1 MKDSSK
7 LIYLI
12 KFILLNF
19 KFFIAKRYL
28 FSGSDSRF
36 ISFITYISIL
46 GVTLGVAALI
56 IAVSI
61 LNGFEKEIRD
71 KVAGLVSHIQISSF
85 TAEGLNDYNA
95 AMNTMRDSIKGIT
108 GMSPIVQKEA
118 VIRYKSNV
126 EGILLKGI
134 IPETDLSTAR
144 NRVVKGD
151 FNLKDIDSVYS
162 RLIIGDKLARKL
174 NIETGSKVIVFGLN
188 GIPSP
193 LNPPKIKQFIVSGIY
208 ETGLREFDDLIIY
221 TNLKTAQKLFD
232 LNDNITGIEMT
243 LESIDKV
250 ESAVTKIKQ
259 VIGYPYYPKSLFKIF
274 KPIFTWVEL
283 QKAPTP
289 IILGLIIIVATF
301 NIVGTL
307 LMLVLEKTQSIG
319 TLKSLGAGNGQI
331 MKIFLYDGLIIGI
344 TGIIL
349 GNLLG
354 LGLCY
359 LELKYKMFTLPE
371 IYYLK
376 SVPILIQ
383 GEYVLLIS
391 LITLMLSFIATLIPS
406 YLASRLDPVKSLRF
420 S

>member
-1 MKDSSK
+1 M
-7 LIYLI
+7 
-12 KFILLNF
+12 NF

-28 FSGSDSRF
+28 FSGSDSKF

-56 IAVSI
+56 ITISI

-71 KVAGLVSHIQISSF
+71 KVSGLVSHIQISSF
-85 TAEGLNDYNA
+85 TPDGLRDYRSA
-95 AMNTMRDSIKGIT
+95 IETIKDSISGVTGI
-108 GMSPIVQKEA
+108 SPIVQKEA
-118 VIRYKSNV
+118 VIRFKSNV

-134 IPETDLSTAR
+134 ITETDLSTAR
-144 NRVVKGD
+144 NRILKGE
-151 FNLKDIDSVYS
+151 FNLSDIDSTFS
-162 RLIIGDKLARKL
+162 RLMIGDKLAKKM
-174 NIETGSKVIVFGLN
+174 NIDTGSKLIVFGLN

-193 LNPPKIKQFIVSGIY
+193 VNPPKIKQFIVSGIY

-221 TNLKTAQKLFD
+221 TNLKTAQKLFE
-232 LNDNITGIEMT
+232 LKDNVTGIEMT
-243 LESIDKV
+243 LDSIDKV
-250 ESAVTKIKQ
+250 ESVVAKIKKD
-259 VIGYPYYPKSLFKIF
+259 IGYPYYPKSLFKIF

-349 GNLLG
+349 GNILG
-354 LGLCY
+354 LGLCF
-359 LELKYKMFTLPE
+359 LELKYKLFSLPE

-376 SVPILIQ
+376 SVRIQ
-383 GEYVLLIS
+383 IQPEYVILIS
-391 LITLMLSFIATLIPS
+391 LITLILHLSL
-406 YLASRLDPVKSLRF
+406 L
-420 S
+420 

>member
-1 MKDSSK
+1 
-7 LIYLI
+7 
-12 KFILLNF
+12 LNF

-28 FSGSDSRF
+28 FSGSDSKF

-56 IAVSI
+56 ITISI

-71 KVAGLVSHIQISSF
+71 KVSGLVSHIQISSF
-85 TAEGLNDYNA
+85 TPDGLRDYRSA
-95 AMNTMRDSIKGIT
+95 IETIKDSISGVTGI
-108 GMSPIVQKEA
+108 SPIVQKEA
-118 VIRYKSNV
+118 VIRFKSNV

-134 IPETDLSTAR
+134 ITETDLSTAR
-144 NRVVKGD
+144 NRILKGE
-151 FNLKDIDSVYS
+151 FNLSDIDSTFS
-162 RLIIGDKLARKL
+162 RLMIGDKLAKKM
-174 NIETGSKVIVFGLN
+174 NIDTGSKLIVFGLN

-193 LNPPKIKQFIVSGIY
+193 VNPPKIKQFIVSGIY

-221 TNLKTAQKLFD
+221 TNLKTAQKLFE
-232 LNDNITGIEMT
+232 LNDNVTGIEMT
-243 LESIDKV
+243 LDSIDKV
-250 ESAVTKIKQ
+250 ESVVAKIKKD
-259 VIGYPYYPKSLFKIF
+259 IGYPYYPKSLFKIF

-349 GNLLG
+349 GNILG
-354 LGLCY
+354 LGLCF
-359 LELKYKMFTLPE
+359 LELKYKLFSLPE

-376 SVPILIQ
+376 SVPIQIQ
-383 GEYVLLIS
+383 PEYVILIS
-391 LITLMLSFIATLIPS
+391 LITLILTFIATLIPS

>member
-1 MKDSSK
+1 
-7 LIYLI
+7 
-12 KFILLNF
+12 LNF

-28 FSGSDSRF
+28 FSGSDSKF

-56 IAVSI
+56 ITISI

-71 KVAGLVSHIQISSF
+71 KVSGLVSHIQISSF
-85 TAEGLNDYNA
+85 TPDGLRDYRSA
-95 AMNTMRDSIKGIT
+95 IETIKDSISGIT
-108 GMSPIVQKEA
+108 GISPIVQKEA
-118 VIRYKSNV
+118 VIRFKSNV

-134 IPETDLSTAR
+134 IIETDLSTAR
-144 NRVVKGD
+144 NRILKGE
-151 FNLKDIDSVYS
+151 FNLSDIDSTFS
-162 RLIIGDKLARKL
+162 RLMIGDKLAKKM
-174 NIETGSKVIVFGLN
+174 NIDTGSKLIVFGLN

-193 LNPPKIKQFIVSGIY
+193 VNPPKIKQFIVSGIY

-221 TNLKTAQKLFD
+221 TNLKTAQKLFE
-232 LNDNITGIEMT
+232 LNDNVTGIEMT
-243 LESIDKV
+243 LDSIDKV
-250 ESAVTKIKQ
+250 ESVVAKIKKD
-259 VIGYPYYPKSLFKIF
+259 IGYPYYPKSLFKIF

-344 TGIIL
+344 TGIVL
-349 GNLLG
+349 GNILG
-354 LGLCY
+354 LGLCF
-359 LELKYKMFTLPE
+359 LELKYKLFSLPE

-376 SVPILIQ
+376 SVPIQIQ
-383 GEYVLLIS
+383 PEYIILIS
-391 LITLMLSFIATLIPS
+391 LITLILTFIATLIPS

>member
-1 MKDSSK
+1 M
-7 LIYLI
+7 
-12 KFILLNF
+12 NF

-28 FSGSDSRF
+28 FSGSDSKF

-56 IAVSI
+56 ITISI

-71 KVAGLVSHIQISSF
+71 KVSGLVSHIQISSF
-85 TAEGLNDYNA
+85 TPDGLRDYRSA
-95 AMNTMRDSIKGIT
+95 IETIKDSISGVTGI
-108 GMSPIVQKEA
+108 SPIVQKEA
-118 VIRYKSNV
+118 VIRFKSNV

-134 IPETDLSTAR
+134 ITETDLSTAR
-144 NRVVKGD
+144 NRLLKGE
-151 FNLKDIDSVYS
+151 FNLSDIDSTFS
-162 RLIIGDKLARKL
+162 RLMIGDKLAKKM
-174 NIETGSKVIVFGLN
+174 NIDTGSKLIVFGLN

-193 LNPPKIKQFIVSGIY
+193 VNPPKIKQFIVSGIY

-232 LNDNITGIEMT
+232 LKDNVTGIEMT
-243 LESIDKV
+243 LDSIDRV
-250 ESAVTKIKQ
+250 ESVVAKIKKD
-259 VIGYPYYPKSLFKIF
+259 IGYPYYPKSLFKIF

-349 GNLLG
+349 GNILG
-354 LGLCY
+354 LGLCF
-359 LELKYKMFTLPE
+359 LELKYKLFSLPE

-376 SVPILIQ
+376 SVPIQIQ
-383 GEYVLLIS
+383 PEYVILIS
-391 LITLMLSFIATLIPS
+391 LITLILTFIATLIPS

>member
-1 MKDSSK
+1 M
-7 LIYLI
+7 
-12 KFILLNF
+12 NF

-28 FSGSDSRF
+28 FSGSDSKF

-56 IAVSI
+56 ITISI

-71 KVAGLVSHIQISSF
+71 KVSGLVSHIQISSF
-85 TAEGLNDYNA
+85 TPDGLKDYRSA
-95 AMNTMRDSIKGIT
+95 IETIKDSISGVTGI
-108 GMSPIVQKEA
+108 SPIVQKEA
-118 VIRYKSNV
+118 VIRFKSNV

-134 IPETDLSTAR
+134 IIETDLSTAR
-144 NRVVKGD
+144 NRILKGE
-151 FNLKDIDSVYS
+151 FNLTDIDSTFS
-162 RLIIGDKLARKL
+162 RLMIGDKLAKKM
-174 NIETGSKVIVFGLN
+174 NIDTGSKLIVFGLN

-193 LNPPKIKQFIVSGIY
+193 VNPPKIKQFIVSGIY
-208 ETGLREFDDLIIY
+208 ETGLKEFDDLIIY
-221 TNLKTAQKLFD
+221 TNLKTAQRLFE
-232 LNDNITGIEMT
+232 LNDNVTGIEMT
-243 LESIDKV
+243 LDSIDKV
-250 ESAVTKIKQ
+250 ESVVAKIKKD
-259 VIGYPYYPKSLFKIF
+259 IGYPYYPKSLFKIF

-331 MKIFLYDGLIIGI
+331 MRIFLYDGLIIGI
-344 TGIIL
+344 TGIVL
-349 GNLLG
+349 GNILG
-354 LGLCY
+354 LGLCF
-359 LELKYKMFTLPE
+359 LELKYKLFSLPE

-383 GEYVLLIS
+383 PEYVILIS
-391 LITLMLSFIATLIPS
+391 LITLILTFIATLIPS

>member
-1 MKDSSK
+1 M
-7 LIYLI
+7 
-12 KFILLNF
+12 
-19 KFFIAKRYL
+19 
-28 FSGSDSRF
+28 
-36 ISFITYISIL
+36 
-46 GVTLGVAALI
+46 TLGVSALI
-56 IAVSI
+56 ITISI

-71 KVAGLVSHIQISSF
+71 KVSGLVSHIQISSF
-85 TAEGLNDYNA
+85 TPDGLSDYKNA
-95 AMNTMRDSIKGIT
+95 IETIKDSIRGVTGI
-108 GMSPIVQKEA
+108 SPIIQKEA
-118 VIRYKSNV
+118 VIRFKSNV

-134 IPETDLSTAR
+134 ITETDLSTAR
-144 NRVVKGD
+144 NRIVKGE
-151 FNLKDIDSVYS
+151 FNLSDIDSTYS
-162 RLIIGDKLARKL
+162 RLLIGDKLAKKMNIDTGTKL
-174 NIETGSKVIVFGLN
+174 IVFGLN

-193 LNPPKIKQFIVSGIY
+193 VNPPKIKQFIVSGIY

-221 TNLKTAQKLFD
+221 TNLKTAQRLFE
-232 LNDNITGIEMT
+232 LNDNVTGIEMT
-243 LESIDKV
+243 LDSIDRV
-250 ESAVTKIKQ
+250 ESVVAKIKKD
-259 VIGYPYYPKSLFKIF
+259 IGYPYYPKSLFKIF
-274 KPIFTWVEL
+274 RPIFTWVEL

-349 GNLLG
+349 GNILG
-354 LGLCY
+354 LGLCFI
-359 LELKYKMFTLPE
+359 ELKYKLFSLPE

-383 GEYVLLIS
+383 PEYVILVS
-391 LITLMLSFIATLIPS
+391 LITLILTFIATLIPS

>member
-1 MKDSSK
+1 M
-7 LIYLI
+7 
-12 KFILLNF
+12 NF

-28 FSGSDSRF
+28 FSGSDSKF

-56 IAVSI
+56 ITISI

-71 KVAGLVSHIQISSF
+71 KVSGLVSHIQISSF
-85 TAEGLNDYNA
+85 TPDGLRDYRSA
-95 AMNTMRDSIKGIT
+95 IETIKDSISGVTGI
-108 GMSPIVQKEA
+108 SPIVQKEA
-118 VIRYKSNV
+118 VIRFKSNV

-134 IPETDLSTAR
+134 IIETDLSTAR
-144 NRVVKGD
+144 NRILKGE
-151 FNLKDIDSVYS
+151 FNLSDIDSTFS
-162 RLIIGDKLARKL
+162 RLMIGDKLAKKM
-174 NIETGSKVIVFGLN
+174 NIDTGSKLIVFGLN

-193 LNPPKIKQFIVSGIY
+193 VNPPKIKQFIVSGIY

-221 TNLKTAQKLFD
+221 TNLKTAQKLFE
-232 LNDNITGIEMT
+232 LKDNVTGIEMT
-243 LESIDKV
+243 LDSIDKV
-250 ESAVTKIKQ
+250 ESVVAKIKKD
-259 VIGYPYYPKSLFKIF
+259 IGYPYYPKSLFKIF

-319 TLKSLGAGNGQI
+319 ILKSLGAGNGQI

-349 GNLLG
+349 GNILG
-354 LGLCY
+354 LGLCF
-359 LELKYKMFTLPE
+359 LELKYKLFSLPE

-376 SVPILIQ
+376 SVPIQIQ
-383 GEYVLLIS
+383 PEYVILIS
-391 LITLMLSFIATLIPS
+391 LITLILTFIATLIPS

>member
-1 MKDSSK
+1 M
-7 LIYLI
+7 
-12 KFILLNF
+12 NF

-28 FSGSDSRF
+28 FSGSDSKF

-56 IAVSI
+56 ITISI

-71 KVAGLVSHIQISSF
+71 KVSGLVSHIQISSF
-85 TAEGLNDYNA
+85 TPDGLRDYRSA
-95 AMNTMRDSIKGIT
+95 IETIKDSISGVTGI
-108 GMSPIVQKEA
+108 SPIVQKEA
-118 VIRYKSNV
+118 VIRFKSNV

-134 IPETDLSTAR
+134 ITETDLSTAR
-144 NRVVKGD
+144 NRILKGE
-151 FNLKDIDSVYS
+151 FNLSDIDSTFS
-162 RLIIGDKLARKL
+162 RLMIGDKLAKKM
-174 NIETGSKVIVFGLN
+174 NIDTGSKLIVFGLN

-193 LNPPKIKQFIVSGIY
+193 VNPPKIKQFIVSGIY

-221 TNLKTAQKLFD
+221 TNLKTAQKLFE
-232 LNDNITGIEMT
+232 LNDNVTGIEMT
-243 LESIDKV
+243 LDSIDKV
-250 ESAVTKIKQ
+250 ESVVAKIKKD
-259 VIGYPYYPKSLFKIF
+259 IGYPYYPKSLFKIF

-349 GNLLG
+349 GNILG
-354 LGLCY
+354 LGLCF
-359 LELKYKMFTLPE
+359 LELKYKLFSLPE

-376 SVPILIQ
+376 SVPIQIQ
-383 GEYVLLIS
+383 PEYIILIS
-391 LITLMLSFIATLIPS
+391 LITLILTFIATLIPS